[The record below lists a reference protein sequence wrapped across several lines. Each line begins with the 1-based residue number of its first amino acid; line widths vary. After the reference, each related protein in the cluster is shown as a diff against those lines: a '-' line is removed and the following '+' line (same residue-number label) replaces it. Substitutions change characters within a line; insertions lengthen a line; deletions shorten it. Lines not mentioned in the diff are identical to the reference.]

1 MESLPKVGIFGGGPL
16 TNEIVPSIKKAGFDI
31 IAVWTEISEEADHI
45 AQKFGIEFSSS
56 NMDDVLLH
64 KDVGLLIILSPP
76 ITHSQIAV
84 KALGIG
90 KHVYVSAPCSINTAQ
105 VLRMV
110 QSAAYYPNLIA
121 RVGYCL
127 RSCPV
132 VSEMKQRISDGYLGK
147 SIKHC
152 DARINCPS
160 LVARDSSYSWRCSE
174 IMGGGVLAQYGN
186 PLFDLISYLTNQKV
200 STLHGVV
207 RTVQNSTQK
216 INGIRTITADD
227 VVSLTFETLSNTLG
241 TMTLSSLG
249 GCDGAFNQELIM
261 TGDEGQLILRNSTLY
276 GRKFLDNTKETLLLS
291 TNDDDVQ
298 TSSTSTTTATELPEM
313 YLSSY
318 TRQFSELK
326 LLFLNQLDDHNDRLA
341 SFEDALYTA
350 SIIEAVRQS
359 SMEKSWVKVL
369 NEK

>member
-16 TNEIVPSIKKAGFDI
+16 TNEIVPSIIKAGFDI

-64 KDVGLLIILSPP
+64 KDVGLLIIASPP

-90 KHVYVSAPCSINTAQ
+90 KHVYVSAPCSISTAQ

-121 RVGYCL
+121 RVGYPL
-127 RSCPV
+127 RSAPV
-132 VSEMKQRISDGYLGK
+132 VSEMKKRISDGYLGK

-160 LVARDSSYSWRCSE
+160 LVARDSSFSWRCSE

-200 STLHGVV
+200 CTLHGVV
-207 RTVQNSTQK
+207 RTVQKSTHK

-227 VVSLTFETLSNTLG
+227 VASLTFETESNTLG

-261 TGDEGQLILRNSTLY
+261 TGDEGQLIILNDFQI
-276 GRKFLDNTKETLLLS
+276 FLDNTKETLLLFFF
-291 TNDDDVQ
+291 
-298 TSSTSTTTATELPEM
+298 
-313 YLSSY
+313 
-318 TRQFSELK
+318 R
-326 LLFLNQLDDHNDRLA
+326 
-341 SFEDALYTA
+341 
-350 SIIEAVRQS
+350 
-359 SMEKSWVKVL
+359 
-369 NEK
+369 